1 MKRLVKM
8 IMVCASSSLA
18 LVLSGCIFPPD
29 MHSRQIDIP
38 VADRSIN
45 DSIVGNYWQSDLED
59 ESWPHTPSIVTISA
73 DRERRYR
80 ISYHQSDRPPTEA
93 TADDS
98 VQVVVLAT
106 AYPGLDLV
114 LYNAEELTLYS
125 LLAKSRAGSVVI
137 YPFLGEQDAGL
148 GTTRTEYLS
157 GIARRHGI
165 ELQWDE
171 AANAALLD
179 GRLNKASLVSLFSD
193 IDFLGGLRL
202 ETRPYMVL
210 LPADRPIPAAADS
223 MAWWPHKWPSHL
235 SSPRFNLAGGEL
247 VQPGQL
253 VGNFCENNLPV
264 SLTAQDDG
272 SILLT
277 YPVLA
282 DGTVRTPKRYR
293 LIDIG
298 QAGRLLLLW
307 ETVEGSPPKARFYYY
322 VLSLA
327 PNGNA
332 WMESIKADFNDTSEI
347 LDHAKLVALQRAANR
362 HGLEFDGEAITGNLN
377 VASLRALLAD
387 LQFLA
392 GIRPQT
398 GESTDSLEPAI
409 ASQGK
414 LVCPDTSKS
423 AMIAP

>member
-1 MKRLVKM
+1 MKSLVKK

-18 LVLSGCIFPPD
+18 LALSGCIFPPD

-38 VADRSIN
+38 LADRSID
-45 DSIVGNYWQSDLED
+45 DSIVGHYWQSDLQD
-59 ESWPHTPSIVTISA
+59 ENRLHTPPIVTITA
-73 DRERRYR
+73 DLERRYR
-80 ISYHQSDRPPTEA
+80 ISYHDSDRSPIES

-98 VQVVVLAT
+98 VQVVVLTT
-106 AYPGLDLV
+106 ASPGLDLI
-114 LYNAEELTLYS
+114 LYNTEKLTFYS
-125 LLAKSRAGSVVI
+125 LLAKSRAGSVVL

-202 ETRPYMVL
+202 ETGHDMVL
-210 LPADRPIPAAADS
+210 LPADRPIPVAADS
-223 MAWWPHKWPSHL
+223 LAWWPHKWPSHL
-235 SSPRFNLAGGEL
+235 SSPSFNLAAGVL
-247 VQPGQL
+247 AQPGQL
-253 VGNFCENNLPV
+253 AGNFCENNLPV

-282 DGTVRTPKRYR
+282 DGTTRTPKLYR

-298 QAGRLLLLW
+298 QTGRFLLLW
-307 ETVEGSPPKARFYYY
+307 ETIEGSPPKARFYFYI
-322 VLSLA
+322 LSLSHS
-327 PNGNA
+327 GSA
-332 WMESIKADFNDTSEI
+332 WMESIKADFNDTSAI
-347 LDHAKLVALQRAANR
+347 LDHAKLVALQKAANR
-362 HGLEFDGEAITGNLN
+362 HGLEFDGETISGDLSA
-377 VASLRALLAD
+377 ASLRGLLAD
-387 LQFLA
+387 PQFLS
-392 GIRPQT
+392 GIRPET
-398 GESTDSLEPAI
+398 GESTDLLEPAI
-409 ASQGK
+409 VAGGR

-423 AMIAP
+423 AMDAP